1 VLSSSSSPSSGSLVP
16 AGAALALTPTGPLSV
31 IGIGIGTFAARGIG
45 GIASGGMLPATYA
58 GGCVM
63 TVRRVPSAGPPAAGT
78 TIGTLGPFGRVV
90 WDPAF
95 GDVRP
100 ISVFTGPF
108 APLGSI
114 FAVVAPTDM
123 GDIGDGGEL
132 GEASAR
138 PALTLVTD
146 ESSSTGFV
154 AAAAALAAAAFP
166 TSSGIV
172 AAGTH
177 SGMPGRHTSVFRGR
191 TLLASAER
199 SSSVRTSR

>member
-1 VLSSSSSPSSGSLVP
+1 VLSSSSSPSSGSLDP
-16 AGAALALTPTGPLSV
+16 AGAALADAFTPTGPLSV
-31 IGIGIGTFAARGIG
+31 IGIGIGPFAARGIS
-45 GIASGGMLPATYA
+45 GIASGGMLPETYA

-90 WDPAF
+90 WAPAF

-114 FAVVAPTDM
+114 FAVVAPA
-123 GDIGDGGEL
+123 DIGDGGEL

-146 ESSSTGFV
+146 ESSSMGF
-154 AAAAALAAAAFP
+154 AAAVAALAAAAFP

-172 AAGTH
+172 TAGTH